1 MYEPIT
7 KKRLIWAF
15 IPLLAVAMS
24 ATAQAQTYP
33 SKPIKIIVAFPPG
46 STTDITARIVAQ
58 KLSESLA
65 QPVIIEN
72 KPGAGGNL
80 GAQNVARAA
89 GDGYTLLATSVA
101 FAVNQN
107 FFKSPGYSSKDFK
120 PVIKLGDTPNVFF
133 ANPATGVNTLKELVA
148 LSKTRNLNYAS
159 SGNGTT
165 THLSMEDFKVRSGMA
180 IQHVPFAPAAAV
192 TAVIGGQVE
201 VGSTSLPP
209 TVQNILAGKINGLAT
224 TGSRRSP
231 ALPGVP
237 TVAELGYPDFEDYTW
252 IAMFAPAATPSA
264 VVERLNAEIN
274 KLFENAEVKEK
285 FASIGFDVQRNSST
299 EFSQSLQRDVEKYA
313 KLVKEL
319 GISAD

>member
-7 KKRLIWAF
+7 KKRLILAF

-24 ATAQAQTYP
+24 ATAQAQIYP
-33 SKPIKIIVAFPPG
+33 NKPIKIIVAFPPG

-209 TVQNILAGKINGLAT
+209 TVQNILAGKIKGLAT

-264 VVERLNAEIN
+264 VVERLNA
-274 KLFENAEVKEK
+274 
-285 FASIGFDVQRNSST
+285 
-299 EFSQSLQRDVEKYA
+299 
-313 KLVKEL
+313 
-319 GISAD
+319 

>member
-209 TVQNILAGKINGLAT
+209 TVQNILAGKIKGLAT

>member
-7 KKRLIWAF
+7 KKRLILAF

-24 ATAQAQTYP
+24 ATAQAQIYP
-33 SKPIKIIVAFPPG
+33 NKPIKIIVAFPPG

-209 TVQNILAGKINGLAT
+209 TVQNILAGKIKGLAT

>member
-7 KKRLIWAF
+7 KKRLILAF

-24 ATAQAQTYP
+24 ATAQAQIYP
-33 SKPIKIIVAFPPG
+33 NKPIKIIVAFPPG

-209 TVQNILAGKINGLAT
+209 TVQNILAGKIKGLAT

-285 FASIGFDVQRNSST
+285 FASIGIDVQRNSST